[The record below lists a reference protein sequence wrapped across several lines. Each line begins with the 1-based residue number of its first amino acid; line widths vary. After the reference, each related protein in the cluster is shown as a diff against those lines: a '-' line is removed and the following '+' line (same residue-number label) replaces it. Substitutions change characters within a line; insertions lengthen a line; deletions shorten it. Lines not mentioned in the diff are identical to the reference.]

1 MPLCPVRGACH
12 TGSMTSLAADLAVLI
27 GLLALF
33 AFVVLSTL
41 RINRNRRLRTRSR
54 RITARLLNWK

>member
-1 MPLCPVRGACH
+1 
-12 TGSMTSLAADLAVLI
+12 MTSLAADLSVLI

-33 AFVVLSTL
+33 TFVVLSTL
-41 RINRNRRLRTRSR
+41 RINRSRKLRTRSR

>member
-1 MPLCPVRGACH
+1 
-12 TGSMTSLAADLAVLI
+12 MTSWAADLSVLA

-33 AFVVLSTL
+33 VFVVLSTL
-41 RINRNRRLRTRSR
+41 RINRNRKLRTRSR

>member
-1 MPLCPVRGACH
+1 
-12 TGSMTSLAADLAVLI
+12 MTSLVADLSVLI

-41 RINRNRRLRTRSR
+41 RINRNRKGRLRSR

>member
-1 MPLCPVRGACH
+1 
-12 TGSMTSLAADLAVLI
+12 LAADFAVLI
-27 GLLALF
+27 GLLTLF
-33 AFVVLSTL
+33 GVVVFGTV

>member
-1 MPLCPVRGACH
+1 
-12 TGSMTSLAADLAVLI
+12 MTSWAADLSVLI

-41 RINRNRRLRTRSR
+41 RINRNRKLRTRSR
-54 RITARLLNWK
+54 RMTDRLLNWK

>member
-1 MPLCPVRGACH
+1 
-12 TGSMTSLAADLAVLI
+12 MTSLAADLTVLI

>member
-1 MPLCPVRGACH
+1 
-12 TGSMTSLAADLAVLI
+12 MTSWAAELSVLV

-33 AFVVLSTL
+33 VFVVFSTL
-41 RINRNRRLRTRSR
+41 RINRTRKLRMRSR

>member
-1 MPLCPVRGACH
+1 MSNYKRLPHWG
-12 TGSMTSLAADLAVLI
+12 MTSLAADLSVLV
-27 GLLALF
+27 GLVTL
-33 AFVVLSTL
+33 FVVVVFGTV

>member
-1 MPLCPVRGACH
+1 
-12 TGSMTSLAADLAVLI
+12 MTSILADLSVLI

-33 AFVVLSTL
+33 ACVILSTL
-41 RINRNRRLRTRSR
+41 GINRNRKGRIRAR